1 MYFVV
6 MPNRNHSEHL
16 GMFCIVMPSVFVN
29 CPAVICLPNI
39 ASYLRETPLVICG
52 PRSYLL
58 HTVYKHL
65 LQYSVYCFTASSTIF
80 HTVLLILCF
89 CKTGGIDNLSVSS
102 WAKFWFVLCRFHVV
116 EGTTVNWEPA
126 ILLAPGEES
135 SPTTFRRSP
144 SPTGSISL
152 GRNSR
157 ENLLLSTS

>member
-16 GMFCIVMPSVFVN
+16 GMFCIVMPSIFVN

-65 LQYSVYCFTASSTIF
+65 LQYSVTVPCKSYCFPHCATNP
-80 HTVLLILCF
+80 LF

-116 EGTTVNWEPA
+116 EGTTVNQASALFWR
-126 ILLAPGEES
+126 LGEES
-135 SPTTFRRSP
+135 SPTTFRRP
-144 SPTGSISL
+144 SNPTGSITL
-152 GRNSR
+152 GRLLKG
-157 ENLLLSTS
+157 NLLLSIS

>member
-16 GMFCIVMPSVFVN
+16 GMFCIVMPSIFVN

-58 HTVYKHL
+58 HTVYNTCCNHL
-65 LQYSVYCFTASSTIF
+65 FTVPCNSYCFPHCATNP
-80 HTVLLILCF
+80 LF

-116 EGTTVNWEPA
+116 EGTTVNWELA

-144 SPTGSISL
+144 SPTGSITL

>member
-16 GMFCIVMPSVFVN
+16 GMFCIIMPSVFVN

-39 ASYLRETPLVICG
+39 ASYLREIPLVICG

-65 LQYSVYCFTASSTIF
+65 LQYSVTVPCKSYCFPHYATNP
-80 HTVLLILCF
+80 LF

-116 EGTTVNWEPA
+116 GE
-126 ILLAPGEES
+126 APPTS
-135 SPTTFRRSP
+135 TTTFHRS
-144 SPTGSISL
+144 SNPTGSITL
-152 GRNSR
+152 GRLLKGKLTDVYIITFLLGFTNS
-157 ENLLLSTS
+157 